1 MSEKKINNLIEEA
14 QQKMNGYAM
23 LYFFHLSNLCIKA
36 EPMALLSTTVEI
48 DGREVNLED
57 VATIRQ
63 PNDKQFAITPKD
75 PEYLFP
81 ICKGIKLEHPE
92 FEMEEKRER
101 NEFTDE
107 EETVIYYTMP
117 VVNEDRHDVCMDYIK
132 MRYEAIT
139 TKMEVVFTAHST
151 KIAAKMIGA
160 NAENIDAVKEKM
172 QEIYDWHT
180 NLCKEFR
187 ADKEK
192 EVEEAYQEYLKK
204 ESEQAQ
210 QAEDTKA
217 AQGTDTMFSMNMND
231 EE

>member
-1 MSEKKINNLIEEA
+1 MIEPDFLICCNESILPIDSIFQSNQIDISPFGNNFSLNRRDIA
-14 QQKMNGYAM
+14 
-23 LYFFHLSNLCIKA
+23 
-36 EPMALLSTTVEI
+36 I
-48 DGREVNLED
+48 D
-57 VATIRQ
+57 I
-63 PNDKQFAITPKD
+63 PC
-75 PEYLFP
+75 LFS

-117 VVNEDRHDVCMDYIK
+117 VVNENRRDVCMDYIK

-187 ADKEK
+187 TDKEK
-192 EVEEAYQEYLKK
+192 EVEEAYQEYLKIVTEQKQQTEEK
-204 ESEQAQ
+204 E
-210 QAEDTKA
+210 A
-217 AQGTDTMFSMNMND
+217 AQGTDTMFSMKMND